1 MTIYCDD
8 FPTLEGDF
16 DRHEGMGAVQQV
28 GVGWKGGDK
37 TPGESGGQWKACE
50 MGFEIIRR
58 EIGKLEGQG
67 WMNGGKEREGEEFPR
82 VHACSTVDRPLEST
96 AESTAPEKWP
106 FLSNFRVLWPRVMAS
121 AVVQRFFPPQPCG
134 DRRWRG
140 DDAPQLRCG
149 LFPAHLPAFCNE
161 NGAHLSAV
169 STAHPR

>member
-106 FLSNFRVLWPRVMAS
+106 FLSNFRVLWPGVMAS
-121 AVVQRFFPPQPCG
+121 AVV
-134 DRRWRG
+134 
-140 DDAPQLRCG
+140 
-149 LFPAHLPAFCNE
+149 
-161 NGAHLSAV
+161 HLSFHPNHVVTEGGVAMTRPSYDAASSPHTFRP
-169 STAHPR
+169 STMKMVPT